1 MNLFKS
7 IRRRWTIWV
16 WRHTPN
22 CVEMSRLASQRL
34 EQPLPLK
41 IRLKMRMHFL
51 ICVWC
56 KRYFKQLDFLH
67 CATPGV
73 DEHLAAFPLRGLAAE
88 AKGRIVARLRAA
100 LRM

>member
-1 MNLFKS
+1 MKLHKF
-7 IRRRWTIWV
+7 IRRRWVIWV
-16 WRHTPN
+16 WQHTPN

-34 EQPLPLK
+34 DQPLSFK
-41 IRLKMRMHFL
+41 QRLEMRVHFM

-67 CATPGV
+67 RASPSV
-73 DEHLAAFPLRGLAAE
+73 DEHFASFPMRGLTAE
-88 AKGRIVARLRAA
+88 AKSRIIESVRAA